1 MTNGLCH
8 VILLLLVSHI
18 QYTEAFPIVPR
29 EKSYPVDRMVKKL
42 RLSAEVEEQPIPRQN
57 DPTSYISEIR
67 SSNLAGIHADEAY
80 SDVVI
85 DLQSGDSVNSM
96 VVVTGETGSGKSL
109 LVSKV
114 ADLVTGGKLDPM
126 LLQRP
131 SNGHSKE
138 STAST
143 EMSEYPRTILSLKK
157 V

>member
-1 MTNGLCH
+1 L
-8 VILLLLVSHI
+8 
-18 QYTEAFPIVPR
+18 QYTEAFPIISR
-29 EKSYPVDRMVKKL
+29 EKSCQIDRIVNEL
-42 RLSAEVEEQPIPRQN
+42 RLSAEIEAESTPRQK

-67 SSNLAGIHADEAY
+67 SSNLAGVHADEAY
-80 SDVVI
+80 NDVVI
-85 DLQSGDSVNSM
+85 DLQAGDSINSM

-131 SNGHSKE
+131 SNGHSTE

-143 EMSEYPRTILSLKK
+143 EMSEYLAHDP
-157 V
+157 

>member
-1 MTNGLCH
+1 MTNGLCV
-8 VILLLLVSHI
+8 VILLLLVTHL
-18 QYTEAFPIVPR
+18 QYTEAFPIIPR
-29 EKSYPVDRMVKKL
+29 ERSYPIDRIVKQL
-42 RLSAEVEEQPIPRQN
+42 RLSAEVEEQSIPRQN

-85 DLQSGDSVNSM
+85 DLQSEDSVNSM
-96 VVVTGETGSGKSL
+96 IVVTGETGSGKSL

-131 SNGHSKE
+131 SDGKSND

-143 EMSEYPRTILSLKK
+143 EMSKYPRNSLA
-157 V
+157 